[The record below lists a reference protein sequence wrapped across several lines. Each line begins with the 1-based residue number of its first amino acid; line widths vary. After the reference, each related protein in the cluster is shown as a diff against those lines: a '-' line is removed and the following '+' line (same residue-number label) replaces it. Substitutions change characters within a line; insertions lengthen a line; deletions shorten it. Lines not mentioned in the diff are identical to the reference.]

1 VRVVVFGAGA
11 TGQLFG
17 ARLFRAEHELLL
29 IGRPEEV
36 VAIRGHGLRVEGET
50 EGVFPVPVVDALIDG
65 ITPELLLLTVK
76 SFDVERA
83 GEEIGARLRP
93 IPPLL
98 ATQNGLGIE
107 AALHRGISRGRPGG
121 PPSVI
126 LRAVHSIPVT
136 RLGPGSIRQAGDG
149 ELVLGRPTPPAEA
162 AAAEKFAELFTSAG
176 FTVRRVVDIERE
188 VWRKLLVNAAVNPV
202 SADHG
207 IPNGRLAEEPWRGQA
222 EALLL
227 EALEVSRAEGFDF
240 TEAEAQAELWK
251 VVRATAANRSSM
263 LQDLRRNRPTE
274 IDAISGELLRRG
286 RAHGLTLP
294 ATERALERIERRS
307 RAHAAT
313 AGA

>member
-1 VRVVVFGAGA
+1 MRVVVFGAGA

-17 ARLFRAEHELLL
+17 ARFLRAEHEVLL

-50 EGVFPVPVVDALIDG
+50 EGVFPVPIVDALIDG
-65 ITPELLLLTVK
+65 ITPDLVLLTVK
-76 SFDVERA
+76 SYDVEKA

-93 IPPLL
+93 IPPVL

-107 AALHRGISRGRPGG
+107 SALRRGIARSRPHG
-121 PPSVI
+121 PPPVV
-126 LRAVHSIPVT
+126 LRAIHSIPVT
-136 RLGPGSIRQAGDG
+136 RLGPGSIRQAGTG
-149 ELVLGRPTPPAEA
+149 EIVLGRPTPPAEA
-162 AAAEKFAELFTSAG
+162 TAADLFETLFTSAG
-176 FTVRRVVDIERE
+176 FPVRRVVDFERE
-188 VWRKLLVNAAVNPV
+188 VWRKLLVNAAINPV

-207 IPNGRLAEEPWRGQA
+207 VPNGRLAEEPWRGQA

-227 EALEVSRAEGFDF
+227 EALEVSRAEGFQF
-240 TEAEAQAELWK
+240 SESEAEAELWR

-263 LQDLRRNRPTE
+263 LQDLRRGRPTE

-286 RAHGLTLP
+286 KAHGLALP

-307 RAHAAT
+307 RT
-313 AGA
+313 KSPVGA